1 MPDVYVAAGSNVEPE
16 KNLARALD
24 ELEQTFGKLAI
35 SPAYRNPA
43 VGFAGED
50 FINLVVGFRT
60 GDSPAQVK
68 EKLER
73 VELSC
78 GRARNAPKWA
88 PRTMDLDILMYD
100 QLVSDEPGLLLP
112 RPDLLHRAYML
123 KPLADLAPGLLH
135 PTQHRTIAEL
145 WAQFPAADH
154 PLVEVTIQHSGRH
167 RPPGSA
173 PCSTAHPSRR
183 TRL

>member
-24 ELEQTFGKLAI
+24 GIEQAFGELAI
-35 SPAYRNPA
+35 SPAYRNQA
-43 VGFAGED
+43 VGFTGAD

-60 GDSPAQVK
+60 DQSPAQVK
-68 EKLER
+68 ETLER
-73 VELSC
+73 IELSC

-100 QLVSDEPGLLLP
+100 QLISDEPGLLLP
-112 RPDLLHRAYML
+112 RPDLLRRAFML
-123 KPLADLAPGLLH
+123 KPLADLAPQLLH
-135 PTQHRTIAEL
+135 PTQQRTIGEL

-154 PLVEVTIQHSGRH
+154 PLVAVTIPRSGRR

-173 PCSTAHPSRR
+173 P
-183 TRL
+183 

>member
-1 MPDVYVAAGSNVEPE
+1 MADVYVAAGSNVEPE
-16 KNLARALD
+16 KNLARALE
-24 ELEQTFGKLAI
+24 ELEEKFGALAI

-50 FINLVVGFRT
+50 FINLVVGLRT
-60 GDSPAQVK
+60 ADSPAQVK
-68 EKLER
+68 SKLER
-73 VELSC
+73 IEERC
-78 GRARNAPKWA
+78 GRPPNAPKWA

-100 QLVSDEPGLLLP
+100 QLVSDEPGLILP
-112 RPDLLHRAYML
+112 RPDLLRRAFML

-135 PTQHRTIAEL
+135 PTQQRTIGEL

-154 PLVEVTIQHSGRH
+154 PLVAVTIPRSGHR

-173 PCSTAHPSRR
+173 P
-183 TRL
+183 

>member
-24 ELEQTFGKLAI
+24 ALEQAFGELAI
-35 SPAYRNPA
+35 SPAYRNAA

-60 GDSPAQVK
+60 DDAPARLK
-68 EKLER
+68 ATLER
-73 VELSC
+73 IELSC

-100 QLVSDEPGLLLP
+100 QLVSDVPGLLLP
-112 RPDLLHRAYML
+112 RPDLLRRAFML
-123 KPLADLAPGLLH
+123 KPLADIAPELRH
-135 PTQHRTIAEL
+135 PTQHRSIGEL
-145 WAQFPAADH
+145 WAAFPSADH
-154 PLVEVTIQHSGRH
+154 ALLAVTIPRCGH
-167 RPPGSA
+167 RRPRGSA
-173 PCSTAHPSRR
+173 R
-183 TRL
+183 

>member
-24 ELEQTFGKLAI
+24 GIEQAFGELMI

-43 VGFAGED
+43 VGFTGED

-60 GDSPAQVK
+60 DEPPARVK
-68 EKLER
+68 ETLER
-73 VELSC
+73 IELSC

-100 QLVSDEPGLLLP
+100 QLISDEPGLLLP
-112 RPDLLHRAYML
+112 RPDLLRRAFML

-135 PTQHRTIAEL
+135 PTQQRSIGEL

-154 PLVEVTIQHSGRH
+154 PLVAVTIPRSGRR
-167 RPPGSA
+167 RPPGSV
-173 PCSTAHPSRR
+173 P
-183 TRL
+183 